1 MPSLLITYCYVN
13 RPGNCPKLYYAFTIT
28 MPPVIRRAKIGEE
41 QMISRYKTLSLL
53 FGAFAVIFT
62 LSIHTAKADRASTS
76 TAPLVTLPDFAPVA
90 GAISKIVR
98 NDNGVTVSVSTTV
111 NPGTYTMWM
120 LLWNDPDSCT
130 GGGGLNCN
138 PTISDPPDCVLFTA
152 GHVVGNNGT
161 LNYTGHRKI
170 FDISGFIGGAA
181 CADGLTNP
189 QGADIHLIIRS
200 HGPKLPGQVNLQI
213 STVGGGCDVNECDDV
228 QAAAHEL

>member
-1 MPSLLITYCYVN
+1 
-13 RPGNCPKLYYAFTIT
+13 
-28 MPPVIRRAKIGEE
+28 
-41 QMISRYKTLSLL
+41 MISRYKTLSLL

-76 TAPLVTLPDFAPVA
+76 TKPVVSLPDFAPVA

-120 LLWNDPDSCT
+120 LLWNDPSLCG
-130 GGGGLNCN
+130 GGGGLDCN
-138 PTISDPPDCVLFTA
+138 PTLGDVPECVLFTT

-161 LNYTGHRKI
+161 LNYSGHRRV
-170 FDISGFIGGAA
+170 FDRSGAIGPP

-189 QGADIHLIIRS
+189 QGAAIHLIIRS

-213 STVGGGCDVNECDDV
+213 STFGGGCDVNECDDV